1 MTDTTTAPSL
11 LPLEWTRIQRSRPSK
26 RLRRDENTTDN
37 VVSIAPRD
45 MSCRDANCNLRHYYG
60 NGAAF
65 AVSTEINQAIATAPS
80 ISTNRNSKQSW
91 RGKVYFCLPDPDCEW
106 FQGYF
111 FPESSSLQQNS
122 KSTKDVN
129 DDSLYFGILGQVLEM
144 DDCLQCDAGGYRHVS
159 LQFTPFPKMA
169 AVSQRISSF
178 TIRPITW
185 TGSDMMVLNT
195 AETDTTDASS
205 SSLNRL
211 HMQATT
217 VSTGEKAHGLVR
229 RLFASLI
236 ARLCN
241 SNSSSSSNTK
251 VSTTVDGPTRS
262 SSSSSSSSIATNT
275 RTDQLDELDSV
286 QLMPQVAV
294 VTGTMQVE
302 YTTPQRE

>member
-1 MTDTTTAPSL
+1 
-11 LPLEWTRIQRSRPSK
+11 
-26 RLRRDENTTDN
+26 LRRDENTTDN
-37 VVSIAPRD
+37 VVTIAPHD
-45 MSCRDANCNLRHYYG
+45 MSCRDASCNRRHYYG
-60 NGAAF
+60 NDAAF
-65 AVSTEINQAIATAPS
+65 AVSADINQTIATAPS

-122 KSTKDVN
+122 KSTKGVH

-195 AETDTTDASS
+195 VETDATDASS

-241 SNSSSSSNTK
+241 SNSSSSSNAK

-262 SSSSSSSSIATNT
+262 SSSTATST
-275 RTDQLDELDSV
+275 KTDQLDELDSV

-302 YTTPQRE
+302 YITPQRE